1 MNKIFELIKENSSN
15 EEYVVGDALLEL
27 FPIDFIKPSELGGAS
42 VRICCEETAQL
53 DYDIINAIKGVE
65 ELISE
70 NKIIFSNKNAREMIG
85 SHGPMLLR
93 TDPEHVDRLI
103 VVPTASPSTWDI
115 VSSHY
120 SVCEC

>member
-1 MNKIFELIKENSSN
+1 MFELIKENSSN
-15 EEYVVGDALLEL
+15 EDYVVGDALLEL

-42 VRICCEETAQL
+42 VRICCEENAQL

-70 NKIIFSNKNAREMIG
+70 NKIKFSNKSARKIICSNG
-85 SHGPMLLR
+85 LMLLR
-93 TDPEHVDRLI
+93 TDPEHFDRLI
-103 VVPTASPSTWDI
+103 VVPTASPSIWDV

-120 SVCEC
+120 SICEC